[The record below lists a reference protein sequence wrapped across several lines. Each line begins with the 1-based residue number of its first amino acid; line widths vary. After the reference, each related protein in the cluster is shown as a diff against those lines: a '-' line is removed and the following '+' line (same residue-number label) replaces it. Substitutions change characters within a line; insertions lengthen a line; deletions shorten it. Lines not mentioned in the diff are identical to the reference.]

1 MSPARSTSTTS
12 DSSASA
18 GTLATAT
25 ATLQQLAW
33 RINAPDPADD
43 AQARFATG
51 YFPRNLL
58 ADSRPEAS
66 LMVAVIDEALD
77 TILCRGISQATR
89 HSAPFGGN
97 INLKKRRDKEAALR
111 WFFIDNPDESHYLFS
126 FRNICETL
134 GLDIS
139 YMRNGLKQL
148 IRNDIMALT
157 KRAAAKA
164 QSPSSYR
171 RILYRSA
178 SLTASP
184 AKRHFARQPVRAT
197 PTHAEKG

>member
-1 MSPARSTSTTS
+1 MSNLEKPA
-12 DSSASA
+12 SAS
-18 GTLATAT
+18 AT

-51 YFPRNLL
+51 FFSRNIL
-58 ADSRPEAS
+58 ADSCPETS

-89 HSAPFGGN
+89 HSPPFGGN
-97 INLKKRRDKEAALR
+97 PSLKKRRDKEAALR

-134 GLDIS
+134 GLDIG
-139 YMRNGLKQL
+139 YMRKGLKQL
-148 IRNDIMALT
+148 IRNDIAALT
-157 KRAAAKA
+157 KRATLTPLTPLTPPVAA
-164 QSPSSYR
+164 YR

-184 AKRHFARQPVRAT
+184 ARRHFARQSSTA
-197 PTHAEKG
+197 THAKTTHAAKG